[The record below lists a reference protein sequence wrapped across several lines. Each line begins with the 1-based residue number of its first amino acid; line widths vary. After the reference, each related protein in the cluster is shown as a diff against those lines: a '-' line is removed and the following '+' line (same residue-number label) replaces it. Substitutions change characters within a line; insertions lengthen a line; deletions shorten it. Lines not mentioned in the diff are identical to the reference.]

1 MATSSISNNYYTAQ
15 IYGLT
20 SGANQN
26 NETASNALKTAL
38 AAQRSGTGYAKT
50 SSTTQSALLST
61 LSETL
66 NAMGLGSNDSVRFNQ
81 ILQYRNKIAAGFESK
96 VKNDLKNLGVDE
108 KVNFKLV
115 MGEDGGIDVITDHED
130 KAKIEKYF
138 KDNPDMVKL
147 FQQIQSL
154 TNVEEARKAQG
165 IDVKSIRQRIQVE
178 SMTAWFANTGQN
190 VSSIMDFTGGSTA
203 LMAGLNKVI

>member
-1 MATSSISNNYYTAQ
+1 MATSSISNNYYTSQ

-38 AAQRSGTGYAKT
+38 AAQRSGTGYTKT

-81 ILQYRNKIAAGFESK
+81 ILQYRNQIAAGFESK

-190 VSSIMDFTGGSTA
+190 VSSIMDFSGGSTA

>member
-20 SGANQN
+20 NGTNQN
-26 NETASNALKTAL
+26 NEGTSSALKTAL
-38 AAQRSGTGYAKT
+38 AAQRSGTGYANT
-50 SSTTQSALLST
+50 SSMTHSALLST
-61 LSETL
+61 LSQTL
-66 NAMGLGSNDSVRFNQ
+66 TAMGLGSNDSVSFNQ
-81 ILQYRNKIAAGFESK
+81 ILQYRNQIASGFESK
-96 VKNDLKNLGVDE
+96 VKSDLKTLGVDE
-108 KVNFKLV
+108 NVNFKLV
-115 MGEDGGIDVITDHED
+115 TGEDGGIEVITDHED

-138 KDNPDMVKL
+138 QDNPDMVKL

-154 TNVEEARKAQG
+154 TNVEEARKAQA
-165 IDVKSIRQRIQVE
+165 IDVKSVRQRIQIE

-190 VSSIMDFTGGSTA
+190 VNSIMDFSGGTTA